1 MKFKLLLAFVLFI
14 ALSSQPFLCSSQA
27 SPEQVVDITGKN
39 LRANTYYNVLLS
51 MPYTN
56 CKSPEGLGLSSNI
69 DQPCPLDVIV
79 VSRYERLPI
88 RFTPLNPKKG
98 VIRVSSDLNI
108 MFRSNSSCPY
118 HTTVWKLDRFEI
130 SNGKSFIT
138 TDGFIG
144 NPGPQ
149 SIKNWFKIEKYVE
162 GYKFVYCP
170 SVCPSC
176 NHDCEN
182 VGLFVDENGNR
193 RLALSDVPYQVKF
206 VKV

>member
-1 MKFKLLLAFVLFI
+1 MKNTFLAFVLLI
-14 ALSSQPFLCSSQA
+14 ALTSQPLLSSSQSSL
-27 SPEQVVDITGKN
+27 EQVVDITGKY

-56 CKSPEGLGLSSNI
+56 SKSPQGLGLSNNI
-69 DQPCPLDVIV
+69 GQPCPLDVIV
-79 VSRYERLPI
+79 VSRYQSLPI
-88 RFTPLNPKKG
+88 RFTPLNLKKG

-118 HTTVWKLDRFEI
+118 HTTVWKLDRFDV
-130 SNGKSFIT
+130 SKGKSFVT

-149 SIKNWFKIEKYVE
+149 SISNWFKIEKYVE
-162 GYKFVYCP
+162 GYKLVYCP
-170 SVCPSC
+170 GVCHSC
-176 NHDCEN
+176 KHECKN
-182 VGLFVDENGNR
+182 VGLFEDENGNK
-193 RLALSDVPYQVKF
+193 RLALSNVPYQVKF